1 MKANTVEKVAIK
13 SPSYGWGFR
22 FDENRDI
29 KRVESGLSVDIASS
43 LKTGIV
49 KAVSDSA
56 EVGGNGIS
64 RPDQIVGRVQ
74 DIFDV
79 IEASRIVRKY
89 GKKSDLKPASD
100 PSSAS
105 SASPAQSP
113 SQAPSND

>member
-1 MKANTVEKVAIK
+1 MKENTAKKEAIK
-13 SPSYGWGFR
+13 SPSYGWDFR
-22 FDENRDI
+22 FDEKRDI
-29 KRVESGLSVDIASS
+29 KPVESGLSVDIASS

-49 KAVSDSA
+49 KAVSDTA

-79 IEASRIVRKY
+79 LEASRIIKKY
-89 GKKSDLKPASD
+89 GRKSDLKPAAD

-105 SASPAQSP
+105 SGTPTP
-113 SQAPSND
+113 PPPSNE

>member
-1 MKANTVEKVAIK
+1 MKANTVKNEAVK
-13 SPSYGWGFR
+13 SPSYGWDFQ
-22 FDENRDI
+22 FDEKRDI
-29 KRVESGLSVDIASS
+29 QRVESGLSVDIASS

-79 IEASRIVRKY
+79 LEAGRIIKKY
-89 GKKSDLKPASD
+89 GKKSDLKPAADS
-100 PSSAS
+100 SSAS
-105 SASPAQSP
+105 SGSS
-113 SQAPSND
+113 APGSNE